1 MKPWVSKKITDYIG
15 EEEASLV
22 DFVCEKVTSR
32 TDPQKILSD
41 IAMVLVLLF
50 FAKIV
55 RLPSKLL
62 AGGRSCKII
71 LIVCNFGQI
80 RSPSFLKVL

>member
-1 MKPWVSKKITDYIG
+1 MMVCTVAQHRECMLAYHNVYVYFKVKPWVSKKITDYIG

-41 IAMVLVLLF
+41 IAMVCLF
-50 FAKIV
+50 F
-55 RLPSKLL
+55 
-62 AGGRSCKII
+62 
-71 LIVCNFGQI
+71 
-80 RSPSFLKVL
+80 